1 MEKDKARL
9 VLILA
14 SSAAGGSNL
23 PGGVILTPP
32 HAYQS
37 SQWLKLK
44 TDLSICSS
52 HTNKKKGWLLVVFY
66 V

>member
-23 PGGVILTPP
+23 PSVIPDP

-44 TDLSICSS
+44 TDLSTCSS
-52 HTNKKKGWLLVVFY
+52 HINKKRVGY
-66 V
+66 